1 MHKKLLEIRKKHNLT
16 SKQVAEVLHVSQQQY
31 SLYETGKR
39 EIPVSK
45 LIALA
50 DFYGVSLDFLVGRD
64 ELREGQDGSG
74 TNAG

>member
-16 SKQVAEVLHVSQQQY
+16 SKQVAEVLKMAQQQY

-50 DFYGVSLDFLVGRD
+50 DFYGVSLDYLCGRK
-64 ELREGQDGSG
+64 GQEE
-74 TNAG
+74 TNTDAG